1 MEVLS
6 GKEEMRAWSRAR
18 RAAGETIAFVP
29 TMGYLHEG
37 HLSLIRGALSLAD
50 HVVASIYVNPSQ
62 FAPHED
68 FETYPRDT
76 DRDLSA
82 LESLGCSAVF
92 VPETLYGQ
100 GGASAQRA
108 WIEVSELSAPLCGA
122 SRPHFFR
129 GVATVVAKLFHIVEP
144 DTAVFGD
151 KDFQQRRV
159 IERMVEDLDLPVRIV
174 GLPIVREPDG
184 LAMSSRNVRLS
195 PEDRLRARAVPQSLD
210 LAERLIS
217 GGERDVDEVRRQV
230 RSHIESAGGEVDYV
244 AVVDPGS
251 LQTPDE
257 VTGRVRVAVAAAF
270 GGVRLIDNRPVDP
283 RGA

>member
-1 MEVLS
+1 
-6 GKEEMRAWSRAR
+6 MRAWTRAR
-18 RAAGETIAFVP
+18 RAQGETIAFVP

-76 DRDLSA
+76 ERDLSA

-92 VPETLYGQ
+92 VPDTLYGQ
-100 GGASAQRA
+100 GGAPAQRA

-195 PEDRLRARAVPQSLD
+195 SEERLRARAVPQSLE

-217 GGERDVDEVRRQV
+217 AGELDVDAVRRQV

-244 AVVDPGS
+244 AIVDPDS
-251 LQTPDE
+251 LQTPDR
-257 VTGRVRVAVAAAF
+257 VSGPVRVAVAATF

>member
-1 MEVLS
+1 
-6 GKEEMRAWSRAR
+6 MRAWTRAR
-18 RAAGETIAFVP
+18 RAQGETIAFVP

-76 DRDLSA
+76 ERDLSA

-92 VPETLYGQ
+92 VPDTLYGQ
-100 GGASAQRA
+100 GGAPAQGA

-195 PEDRLRARAVPQSLD
+195 SEERLRARAVPQSLE

-217 GGERDVDEVRRQV
+217 AGELDVDAVRRQV

-244 AVVDPGS
+244 AIVDPDS
-251 LQTPDE
+251 LQTPDR
-257 VTGRVRVAVAAAF
+257 VSGPVRVAVAATF

>member
-1 MEVLS
+1 
-6 GKEEMRAWSRAR
+6 MRAWSRAR

-174 GLPIVREPDG
+174 GLPIVRESDG